1 MLLLVVYVRVYD
13 VVAAAL
19 CYCAFNLG
27 HFGQFNT
34 RIDEIVYIWLCGFSK
49 NHVIKYKLSV
59 NRTLRSDASDSGQH
73 KCGSLLCYFN
83 LLDTCIIKCKI
94 LAFHLCLAL

>member
-34 RIDEIVYIWLCGFSK
+34 RIDEIVYI
-49 NHVIKYKLSV
+49 
-59 NRTLRSDASDSGQH
+59 
-73 KCGSLLCYFN
+73 
-83 LLDTCIIKCKI
+83 
-94 LAFHLCLAL
+94 